1 MHFCFWTNAEHA
13 KSFRILERKC
23 SAKMAAQ
30 STIASVKQAPKQH
43 PAPKMFRVDRS
54 STLIFSLLLVCVSMF
69 LDVLGAQEA
78 KPAAKNYFVK
88 LVCESADKI
97 VTVRFDGTSA
107 TIVATANTRILQSDI
122 SGPHGIVF
130 SPDKKTYFVSI
141 GHGRPFGFAV
151 KYSAND
157 DREIG
162 QLQLGMFPA
171 TADFSPDGNFVYI
184 VNFNLHGDPVPS
196 SVSVVDSNVLLEV
209 ARIPTCVMPHGS
221 RVSRD
226 GLHQYSACMM
236 DDELVEVDAERM
248 KVARTFR
255 LTKGS
260 EQGFDGL
267 IPHEST
273 GNSSAMNRA
282 ATDHGADH
290 AAMSMTMNANACS
303 PTWAQPSVD
312 GKSIWVACNKSNEIV
327 EVDAKKWSLVRRI
340 PAGNGV
346 YNLGVSPDGKYLMA
360 TNKRDASASI
370 FDAASGSELARL
382 KTRRK
387 VVHGVVVSPDSRV
400 AFVTVEGI
408 GSEPGTV
415 EIIDLLAR
423 KTVATVDV
431 PEQAAGI
438 DFWKVE

>member
-1 MHFCFWTNAEHA
+1 
-13 KSFRILERKC
+13 
-23 SAKMAAQ
+23 MAAQ
-30 STIASVKQAPKQH
+30 STIASVKRAPKQH
-43 PAPKMFRVDRS
+43 PVANIFRANRS
-54 STLIFSLLLVCVSMF
+54 SVLIFPLLLVCLSMF

-78 KPAAKNYFVK
+78 KPAAKAYFVK

-97 VTVRFDGTSA
+97 ATVRFDGTSA
-107 TIVATANTRILQSDI
+107 KIVATANTRILQSDI

-157 DREIG
+157 DHEIG

-267 IPHEST
+267 IPREST

-312 GKSIWVACNKSNEIV
+312 GKRIWVACNKSNEIV
-327 EVDAKKWSLVRRI
+327 EVDAEKWSLVRRI

-346 YNLGVSPDGKYLMA
+346 YNLGVSPDGKYLIA

-382 KTRRK
+382 KTKRK

-415 EIIDLLAR
+415 ECIDLLAR

>member
-1 MHFCFWTNAEHA
+1 
-13 KSFRILERKC
+13 
-23 SAKMAAQ
+23 MAAQ
-30 STIASVKQAPKQH
+30 RTIASVKQTPKQH
-43 PAPKMFRVDRS
+43 PASNIFRANRS
-54 STLIFSLLLVCVSMF
+54 SALIFSLLLVGVSMF

-97 VTVRFDGTSA
+97 ATVRFDGTSA
-107 TIVATANTRILQSDI
+107 KIVATANTRILQSDI

-327 EVDAKKWSLVRRI
+327 EVDAGKWSLVRRI

>member
-1 MHFCFWTNAEHA
+1 
-13 KSFRILERKC
+13 
-23 SAKMAAQ
+23 MAAQ
-30 STIASVKQAPKQH
+30 STIASVKQQLKQ
-43 PAPKMFRVDRS
+43 PPGFKFRANRPSVVVF
-54 STLIFSLLLVCVSMF
+54 LLLLVCFAMF
-69 LDVLGAQEA
+69 LGVVHAQEA
-78 KPAAKNYFVK
+78 KPPAKTYFVK

-107 TIVATANTRILQSDI
+107 KIVATADTRILQSDI
-122 SGPHGIVF
+122 SGPHGIAF

-151 KYSAND
+151 KYDAND

-196 SVSVVDSNVLLEV
+196 SVSVVDANVLQEV

-226 GLHQYSACMM
+226 GMHQYSACMM
-236 DDELVEVDAERM
+236 DDELVDIDAERM

-267 IPHEST
+267 MPRESAA
-273 GNSSAMNRA
+273 NSGAMSH
-282 ATDHGADH
+282 ATTEHGADH

-327 EVDAKKWSLVRRI
+327 ELDAGKWSLVRRI

-346 YNLGVSPDGKYLMA
+346 YNLGVSPDGKYLIA

-382 KTRRK
+382 KTKRK

-415 EIIDLLAR
+415 EIIDLLAG